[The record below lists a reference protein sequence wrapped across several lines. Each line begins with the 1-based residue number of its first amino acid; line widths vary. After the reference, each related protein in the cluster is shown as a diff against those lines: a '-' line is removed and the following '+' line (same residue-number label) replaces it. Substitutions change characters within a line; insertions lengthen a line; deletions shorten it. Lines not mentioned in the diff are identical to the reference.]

1 MRSFTLHVAG
11 AVLSFTTATLALGQ
25 AKVINNCNFDVSV
38 WSVGANIAGPWR
50 LTKNGGTYAET
61 FVKDAVTGGKALKVT
76 IPEDGLFTGAP
87 QTDFAYN
94 LDGTQ
99 VFYDLSDV
107 FGDPFSGHKLFVS
120 GSKDCPSINWPTGVS
135 PGGSQVKVC
144 GSATD
149 VTFVLCSA

>member
-1 MRSFTLHVAG
+1 MRSLTLQITG
-11 AVLSFTTATLALGQ
+11 AVLSFATATFALGQ

-38 WSVGANIAGPWR
+38 WSVGSNIDGPWR
-50 LTKNGGTYAET
+50 LTKGGGTYAET
-61 FVKDAVTGGKALKVT
+61 FVRDAVTGGKALKVT

-87 QTDFAYN
+87 QTNFAYN

-99 VFYDLSDV
+99 IWYDLSDV
-107 FGDPFSGHKLFVS
+107 FGDPFSGHKLVVS
-120 GSKDCPSINWPTGVS
+120 GSKGCGTIIWPTGVP

-149 VTFVLCSA
+149 VTFVICSA